1 MLNDRARWLARLIET
16 SGLSHKELEARLGWS
31 PGSLGQLLDGSVE
44 CEPHHLVSVLS
55 GIGSEP
61 GRPAYQDQDWW
72 QDSGTQM
79 VEDLIERFRRLGY
92 SSADSPLPVETL
104 NGAELEKRVES
115 VLRGAFGP
123 SLKSTKKAGG

>member
-1 MLNDRARWLARLIET
+1 MLNDRARWLARLLET
-16 SGLSHKELEARLGWS
+16 SGLAEKELEARLGWS
-31 PGSLGQLLDGSVE
+31 PGLLGQLLDGSAE
-44 CEPHHLVSVLS
+44 CEPHHLMEVLS
-55 GIGSEP
+55 GIGSDA

-92 SSADSPLPVETL
+92 HSADSPLPVETL
-104 NGAELEKRVES
+104 SGAELEKRVES

-123 SLKSTKKAGG
+123 GLEATKKSGD